1 MTNIAYGATVALT
14 LISGVVLMMASGADK
29 AERAAVR
36 QSAAYDSLTETV
48 EQETYALTELAR
60 VYVVDRRPDD
70 LAAWQAKKFRT
81 IKMKRIWRGC
91 GIWALRLRS

>member
-1 MTNIAYGATVALT
+1 MRIATMTNIAYGATVALT

-48 EQETYALTELAR
+48 E
-60 VYVVDRRPDD
+60 
-70 LAAWQAKKFRT
+70 
-81 IKMKRIWRGC
+81 
-91 GIWALRLRS
+91 